1 MKTYTRQELIKIT
14 PDQLKAMSEEEKANV
29 RAQERAFLDAD
40 TIDDSV

>member
-14 PDQLKAMSEEEKANV
+14 PDQLKAMSEEERANV